1 MEVHTMDAV
10 TLQKIK
16 EHMAEIQRLIPDSDK
31 CISIWIDNE
40 NNAGSIRVNTYNGA
54 TIDDVEEIDI
64 SDISDYRVN
73 QNIYTDSYMEGYN
86 SGYTEGHTDGFNKAC
101 TIWMKKSKEGAS
113 NE

>member
-1 MEVHTMDAV
+1 MDAL

-40 NNAGSIRVNTYNGA
+40 FNKGSIRIDTYNDGKLE
-54 TIDDVEEIDI
+54 DVAEDKI
-64 SDISDYRVN
+64 SDISDYRLN
-73 QNIYTDSYMEGYN
+73 QHIYTDSYMDGYN

-101 TIWMKKSKEGAS
+101 TIWMKKSKEDK
-113 NE
+113 